1 MADLNENN
9 AGRFSEKRR
18 FDAAEEETKK
28 KAKTAVEEEKEEKKK
43 EKKGNKHKENL
54 LFTLVANSVDK
65 RSPLCFG
72 FYGD

>member
-1 MADLNENN
+1 MKTTREGFPKKEDSMRQRKKL
-9 AGRFSEKRR
+9 KR
-18 FDAAEEETKK
+18 
-28 KAKTAVEEEKEEKKK
+28 KAKTAVEEEKKK